1 MARTTR
7 LQATR
12 RAASSCDGG
21 TATASARPG
30 HLPVSLATT
39 IPDNERSLMDLAAS
53 AAFEAGNVL
62 YVLDRGAEAEAHWQ
76 RAARRNPRHA
86 ESRSNIGVAHYSARR
101 FAEAASA
108 FEVAVGVAPSFAESY
123 QNLGAARKALGD
135 ADRALE
141 AYRTASHL
149 APLGH
154 EARRGAALVLRERGR
169 LGEAL
174 HWLRSAR
181 ALSPSEAQIALDMG
195 IVHVSAPDGL

>member
-12 RAASSCDGG
+12 RAAASSGDGG

-62 YVLDRGAEAEAHWQ
+62 YVLGRGAEAEAHWQ

-108 FEVAVGVAPSFAESY
+108 FEVAVGVAPGFAESY

-141 AYRTASHL
+141 AYHTA
-149 APLGH
+149 
-154 EARRGAALVLRERGR
+154 
-169 LGEAL
+169 
-174 HWLRSAR
+174 
-181 ALSPSEAQIALDMG
+181 
-195 IVHVSAPDGL
+195 